1 MAFVENKVAGSFL
14 QKRAIQHFDTILV
27 QYMYFS
33 SVLNDSMFSNV
44 SD

>member
-1 MAFVENKVAGSFL
+1 MAFVENKVAGAFL
-14 QKRAIQHFDTILV
+14 QKRAIQHVDTILV
-27 QYMYFS
+27 QYFS